1 MRKILL
7 TLVVAIFILLHGTC
21 SAGLNDYPRV
31 AVLETTNDSMVADI
45 NVNDTK
51 SVTNY
56 VIEALLDSG
65 RFNVMERS
73 QLQALAREHHLNM
86 TGLIDVASA
95 PQIGKMLGV
104 EYLIISNIA
113 SISNKEGVV
122 GYEHST
128 YGGAS
133 NNQHQV
139 IANIT
144 ARIVEVQT
152 GRIVMAAHGSGRST
166 STNTEISFNRRKH
179 DRHQTTATDPLTG
192 LEDVED
198 ADSISTTTHTIKLG
212 SETFSSVQV
221 HNALYKAVID
231 TVDGKFGFV
240 TKLDGRGKKMKK

>member
-1 MRKILL
+1 MKKLL
-7 TLVVAIFILLHGTC
+7 LLLLVTACLLLHGTC
-21 SAGLNDYPRV
+21 LAGLNDYPRV
-31 AVLETTNDSMVADI
+31 AVLDVTNDSMVADI

-86 TGLIDVASA
+86 TGLVDISTS

-104 EYLIISNIA
+104 EYLVISNIA

-152 GRIVMAAHGSGRST
+152 GRIVLAAHGSGRST
-166 STNTEISFNRRKH
+166 STNTEIVFNKRKR
-179 DRHQTTATDPLTG
+179 DRYQTTSTDPLTG

-198 ADSISTTTHTIKLG
+198 ADSITTTTHTIKLG

-221 HNALYKAVID
+221 HNALYKAVVD

>member
-1 MRKILL
+1 MSKILL
-7 TLVVAIFILLHGTC
+7 TLLIIVFMSLPGIC

-113 SISNKEGVV
+113 SISNKE
-122 GYEHST
+122 E
-128 YGGAS
+128 
-133 NNQHQV
+133 
-139 IANIT
+139 
-144 ARIVEVQT
+144 
-152 GRIVMAAHGSGRST
+152 
-166 STNTEISFNRRKH
+166 
-179 DRHQTTATDPLTG
+179 
-192 LEDVED
+192 
-198 ADSISTTTHTIKLG
+198 
-212 SETFSSVQV
+212 
-221 HNALYKAVID
+221 
-231 TVDGKFGFV
+231 
-240 TKLDGRGKKMKK
+240 

>member
-1 MRKILL
+1 MKRLLL
-7 TLVVAIFILLHGTC
+7 TFLVAFFMSLHGSCT
-21 SAGLNDYPRV
+21 AGLNDYPRV
-31 AVLETTNDSMVADI
+31 AVLEVTNDSMVADI

-73 QLQALAREHHLNM
+73 QLQALAQEHHLNM
-86 TGLIDVASA
+86 TGMVDIASA
-95 PQIGKMLGV
+95 PQVGRMLGV
-104 EYLIISNIA
+104 EYLVISNIA

-139 IANIT
+139 IANVT

-152 GRIVMAAHGSGRST
+152 GRIVLAAHGSGRST
-166 STNTEISFNRRKH
+166 STNTEIVFNKRKH
-179 DRHQTTATDPLTG
+179 DRHQTTTTNPETG
-192 LEDVED
+192 MEDIED

-221 HNALYKAVID
+221 HNALYKAVVD